1 MDSANSKSASSSKFF
16 LGCSLFG
23 STLLMLTSIPSTTFS
38 SFLTAGF
45 VVAVVVFAVFTLL
58 VISESSPLPNPFFF
72 AVAMF

>member
-45 VVAVVVFAVFTLL
+45 AVVVFVVFTLL

>member
-23 STLLMLTSIPSTTFS
+23 STLLILTSTPSTTFS
-38 SFLTAGF
+38 SFLVAGF
-45 VVAVVVFAVFTLL
+45 VVAVVFVVFTLL

-72 AVAMF
+72 AVAIF

>member
-45 VVAVVVFAVFTLL
+45 VVAVVFVVFTLL

-72 AVAMF
+72 AVAIF

>member
-38 SFLTAGF
+38 SFLTVGF
-45 VVAVVVFAVFTLL
+45 VVAVVFVVFTLL

-72 AVAMF
+72 AVAIF

>member
-38 SFLTAGF
+38 SFLVAGF
-45 VVAVVVFAVFTLL
+45 VVAVVFVVFTLL